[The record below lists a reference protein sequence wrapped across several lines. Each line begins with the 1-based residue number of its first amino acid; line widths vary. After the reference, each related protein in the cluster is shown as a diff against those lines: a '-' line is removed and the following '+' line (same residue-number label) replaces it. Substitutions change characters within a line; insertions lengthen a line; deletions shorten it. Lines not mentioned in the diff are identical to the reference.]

1 MTSTMSSAST
11 SASPSPFMDLSAMN
25 VTEECLVEVST
36 NSSLNETFDVCSY
49 IMDTLGEPRLRYSV
63 LLPMTV
69 VYCVIAVGGAVGN
82 VLTCLVVAKN
92 RTMRTSTNYYL
103 VNLAVADLLTLFI
116 ALPLEVYQ
124 MWVQYPWPWGE
135 SACRLRAMMPEL
147 VTHVSV
153 LTILAVSGER
163 YVAIT
168 NPVYA
173 RTTHTLARTARVLP
187 VIWLLS
193 LVAAVPWGY
202 YYQVNHLK
210 DPLGVELPQSSW
222 CAIPYHI
229 TESSSSWLIWLSSV
243 GAFILPMTIL
253 IFLYCRIGVVL
264 SMDPPTRTPTAGN
277 GAIHTRRMGIRM
289 LAVVV
294 AFFLCWAPFHAQRL
308 MFGIITSKDQWTETL
323 RSINTQLYCF
333 TGTCYYLNS
342 AINPLLYSVMS
353 IRFRNALR
361 RSLCGGR
368 DWARRQQ
375 LYFSNTTHGQLQLSN
390 NSNILLR
397 TREYSLTSSRRL
409 NETSNRNGVHYGFE
423 NMDMDA

>member
-1 MTSTMSSAST
+1 MTSST
-11 SASPSPFMDLSAMN
+11 SADPSSFADMPMVNASDDYLLEASFNDSVN
-25 VTEECLVEVST
+25 GTC
-36 NSSLNETFDVCSY
+36 DVCSY
-49 IMDTLGEPRLRYSV
+49 IESKLGKPRLRYPI
-63 LLPMTV
+63 LLPMTAM
-69 VYCVIAVGGAVGN
+69 YCVIAVGGAIGN

-103 VNLAVADLLTLFI
+103 VNLAVADLLTLFLA
-116 ALPLEVYQ
+116 ALPMEVYS

-135 SACRLRAMMPEL
+135 AACRLRAMMPEL
-147 VTHVSV
+147 VAHVSV

-173 RTTHTLARTARVLP
+173 RTTHTLARTARVVP

-202 YYQVNHLK
+202 YYQVNQLQ
-210 DPLGVELPQSSW
+210 DQAGVDLPQSSW
-222 CAIPYHI
+222 CSIPYQDK
-229 TESSSSWLIWLSSV
+229 ESRWSWLIWLSSV

-253 IFLYCRIGVVL
+253 IFLYCRIGMVL
-264 SMDPPTRTPTAGN
+264 SMDPPARTPTAGN

-308 MFGIITSKDQWTETL
+308 MFAIVTSKDQWTDTL
-323 RSINTQLYCF
+323 FSVHTKLFCF
-333 TGTCYYLNS
+333 TGACYYLNS
-342 AINPLLYSVMS
+342 AVNPLLYSVMS
-353 IRFRNALR
+353 VRFRNALR

-375 LYFSNTTHGQLQLSN
+375 LYFSNTTHGHLQLSN

-397 TREYSLTSSRRL
+397 TREFSLTSSRRFH
-409 NETSNRNGVHYGFE
+409 ETSNRNGVHYGFE
-423 NMDMDA
+423 HMDMEA

>member
-1 MTSTMSSAST
+1 MGSSSTSTGPAT
-11 SASPSPFMDLSAMN
+11 FVDLSVVN
-25 VTEECLVEVST
+25 VTDDYFLEA
-36 NSSLNETFDVCSY
+36 SLNGSVNGTFDASSY
-49 IMDTLGEPRLRYSV
+49 IEGRLGKPRLRYPI

-69 VYCVIAVGGAVGN
+69 LYCIIAVGGAVGN
-82 VLTCLVVAKN
+82 ILTCLVVAKN

-103 VNLAVADLLTLFI
+103 VNLAVADLLTLFF
-116 ALPLEVYQ
+116 ALPMEVYL

-135 SACRLRAMMPEL
+135 AACRLRAMMPEL
-147 VTHVSV
+147 VAHVSV

-202 YYQVNHLK
+202 YYQVNQLQ
-210 DPLGVELPQSSW
+210 DPGGVDLPQSSW
-222 CAIPYHI
+222 CSIPYHDKA
-229 TESSSSWLIWLSSV
+229 SSWSWLIWLSTV

-253 IFLYCRIGVVL
+253 IFLYCRIGMVL
-264 SMDPPTRTPTAGN
+264 SMDPPARTPTAGN

-289 LAVVV
+289 LVAVVV

-308 MFGIITSKDQWTETL
+308 MFGIVTSKDQWTATL
-323 RSINTQLYCF
+323 LSVNTQLFCF
-333 TGTCYYLNS
+333 TGFCYYLNS
-342 AINPLLYSVMS
+342 AVNPLLYSVMS
-353 IRFRNALR
+353 VRFRNALR

-375 LYFSNTTHGQLQLSN
+375 LYFSNTTHGHLQLSN

-397 TREYSLTSSRRL
+397 TREFSLTSSRRFHD
-409 NETSNRNGVHYGFE
+409 TSNRNGVHYGFE
-423 NMDMDA
+423 NMDMEA

>member
-1 MTSTMSSAST
+1 MASSTTSPD
-11 SASPSPFMDLSAMN
+11 PSPFVDLLMVNGTGDYLLEA
-25 VTEECLVEVST
+25 
-36 NSSLNETFDVCSY
+36 SLNDSVNDTFNVCSY
-49 IMDTLGEPRLRYSV
+49 IESKLGKPRLRYPI
-63 LLPMTV
+63 LLPMTAM
-69 VYCVIAVGGAVGN
+69 YCVIAVGGAVGN

-103 VNLAVADLLTLFI
+103 VNLAVADLLTLFF
-116 ALPLEVYQ
+116 ALPMEVYL

-135 SACRLRAMMPEL
+135 AACRLRAMMPEL
-147 VTHVSV
+147 VAHVSV

-173 RTTHTLARTARVLP
+173 RTTHTLARTARVVP

-202 YYQVNHLK
+202 YYQVNQLQ
-210 DPLGVELPQSSW
+210 DPAGVDLPQSSW
-222 CAIPYHI
+222 CSIPYHDK
-229 TESSSSWLIWLSSV
+229 ESRWSWLIWLSTV
-243 GAFILPMTIL
+243 GAFIMPMTIL
-253 IFLYCRIGVVL
+253 IFLYCRIGMVL
-264 SMDPPTRTPTAGN
+264 SMDPPARTPTAGN

-289 LAVVV
+289 LVAVVV

-308 MFGIITSKDQWTETL
+308 MFGIVTSKDQWTDTL
-323 RSINTQLYCF
+323 LSVHTQLFCF
-333 TGTCYYLNS
+333 TGACYYLNS
-342 AINPLLYSVMS
+342 AVNPLLYSVMS
-353 IRFRNALR
+353 VRFRNALR

-375 LYFSNTTHGQLQLSN
+375 LYFSNTTHGHLQLSN

-397 TREYSLTSSRRL
+397 TREFSLTSSRRFH
-409 NETSNRNGVHYGFE
+409 ETSNRNGVHYGFE
-423 NMDMDA
+423 NMDMEA

>member
-1 MTSTMSSAST
+1 MASSTTSPD
-11 SASPSPFMDLSAMN
+11 PSPFVDLLMVNGTGDYLLEA
-25 VTEECLVEVST
+25 
-36 NSSLNETFDVCSY
+36 SLNDSVNDTFNVCSY
-49 IMDTLGEPRLRYSV
+49 IESKLGKPRLRYPI
-63 LLPMTV
+63 LLPMTAM
-69 VYCVIAVGGAVGN
+69 YCVIAVGGAVGN

-103 VNLAVADLLTLFI
+103 VNLAVADLLTLFF
-116 ALPLEVYQ
+116 ALPMEVYL

-135 SACRLRAMMPEL
+135 AACRLRAMMPEL
-147 VTHVSV
+147 VAHVSV

-173 RTTHTLARTARVLP
+173 RTTHTLARTARVVP

-202 YYQVNHLK
+202 YYQVNQLQ
-210 DPLGVELPQSSW
+210 DPAGVDLPQSSW
-222 CAIPYHI
+222 CSIPYHDK
-229 TESSSSWLIWLSSV
+229 ESRWSWLIWLSTV
-243 GAFILPMTIL
+243 GAFIMPMTIL
-253 IFLYCRIGVVL
+253 IFLYCRIGMVL
-264 SMDPPTRTPTAGN
+264 SMDPPARTPTAGN

-308 MFGIITSKDQWTETL
+308 MFGIVTSKDQWTDTL
-323 RSINTQLYCF
+323 LSVHTQLFCF
-333 TGTCYYLNS
+333 TGACYYLNS
-342 AINPLLYSVMS
+342 AVNPLLYSVMS
-353 IRFRNALR
+353 VRFRNALR

-375 LYFSNTTHGQLQLSN
+375 LYFSNTTHGHLQLSN

-397 TREYSLTSSRRL
+397 TREFSLTSSRRFH
-409 NETSNRNGVHYGFE
+409 ETSNRNGVHYGFE
-423 NMDMDA
+423 NMDMEA